1 MFRVYRSDNPK
12 LGKVISREKA
22 MKLIEKDQNA
32 IRKGT
37 AIFSIKDFRY
47 NRIQTIPCKK
57 CWACQL
63 NYSAEWATRIVNE
76 QGKDPNCYFITL
88 TYDDLHL
95 PIAEKIETKDGDY
108 ENDGTWNGTLYRK
121 EIDRFI
127 NTLRKH
133 FERKNYKGIKYFYAG
148 EYGETTG
155 RPHFHII
162 LLHCPLDITQF
173 YDCHVDSNFKAHWK
187 SREIES
193 FWADY
198 LYNENGEKLKDENGN
213 CIRVKKG
220 IVDIAELEWSCAAY
234 VARYCT
240 KKLSYDK
247 DKSIYYKQGKMP
259 EWISMSKGIGF
270 DYLKD
275 RADEIYTNDEIIMRT
290 VKGNVGSAKPPK
302 AYDRKMEEWNP
313 EFMEKLKL
321 SRQHAAERADKLKQT
336 LSDYTDYENLILSAE
351 KVKKKMQMLPRVGEW

>member
-12 LGKVISREKA
+12 LGKVISRKRA
-22 MKLIEKDQNA
+22 WQLIETDPNA
-32 IRKGT
+32 IRHGMAKLLVND
-37 AIFSIKDFRY
+37 IRY
-47 NRIQTIPCKK
+47 DRIQTIPCKK

-76 QGKDPNCYFITL
+76 QGNDRNCYFITL
-88 TYDDLHL
+88 TYDDEHL
-95 PIAEKIETKDGDY
+95 PIAEKIETKEGVY
-108 ENDGTWNGTLYRK
+108 ENDGTWNGCLYRK
-121 EIDRFI
+121 DIDRFI

-133 FERKNYKGIKYFYAG
+133 FERKPYFYKGVKYFYAA

-173 YDCHVDSNFKAHWK
+173 YDCHVDTNFKAHWK
-187 SREIES
+187 SKQVENWWSDTVKDDEGNEIR
-193 FWADY
+193 
-198 LYNENGEKLKDENGN
+198 
-213 CIRVKKG
+213 IKKG
-220 IVDIAELEWSCAAY
+220 MIDIAELEWSCAAY

-240 KKLSYDK
+240 KKLSMDT

-259 EWISMSKGIGF
+259 EWVSMSKGIGF
-270 DYLKD
+270 DYLKE
-275 RADEIYTNDEIIMRT
+275 RADEIYTNDEIIMKT

-302 AYDRKMEEWNP
+302 AYDRKMEEWDP